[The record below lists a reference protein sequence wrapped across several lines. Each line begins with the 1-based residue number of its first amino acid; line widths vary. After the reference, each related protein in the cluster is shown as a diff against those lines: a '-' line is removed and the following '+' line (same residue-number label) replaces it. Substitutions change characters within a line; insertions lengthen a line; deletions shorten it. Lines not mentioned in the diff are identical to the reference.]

1 MSNWAITVMRKS
13 GVDVIPGAS
22 IKSAKIEGDEI
33 ILDIE
38 GNEEKTVK
46 ADHVVLAVGID
57 PNVEVVIL
65 YKDVAQILKSNLP
78 NFFLVG

>member
-1 MSNWAITVMRKS
+1 MRKS
-13 GVDVIPGAS
+13 GVNVIPGAT
-22 IKSAKIEGDEI
+22 IKSAKIKDDQI

-57 PNVEVVIL
+57 PNIEVL
-65 YKDVAQILKSNLP
+65 Y
-78 NFFLVG
+78 

>member
-1 MSNWAITVMRKS
+1 MRKS
-13 GVDVIPGAS
+13 GVNVIPGAS
-22 IKSAKIEGDEI
+22 IKSAKIKGDEI

-57 PNVEVVIL
+57 PNVEVMLL
-65 YKDVAQILKSNLP
+65 Y
-78 NFFLVG
+78 

>member
-1 MSNWAITVMRKS
+1 MSNWAIDVMRKS
-13 GVDVIPGAS
+13 GVNVIPGAS
-22 IKSAKIEGDEI
+22 IKSAKINDDQI

-57 PNVEVVIL
+57 PNIEVVLIHTVL
-65 YKDVAQILKSNLP
+65 QKLSKCEVKA
-78 NFFLVG
+78 

>member
-1 MSNWAITVMRKS
+1 MRKN
-13 GVDVIPGAS
+13 GVNVIPGAS
-22 IKSAKIEGDEI
+22 IKSAKIKGDEI

-57 PNVEVVIL
+57 PNVEVMLL
-65 YKDVAQILKSNLP
+65 Y
-78 NFFLVG
+78 